1 MFRASRRSGEDIE
14 GIEVKFTINNFNS
27 QSIIKDGLFI
37 NAQEMKKLKTIKKD
51 NFTIHF
57 IMTGGTIDSY
67 YDGKKDT
74 VVPSVHSIIPR
85 FIEGMKL
92 YNKTIFS
99 EVCMKDS
106 REITKKDLRNILN
119 KIEKSTSTRIIITH
133 GTYTM
138 SDSAR
143 FIKANIKRKDQTII
157 LTGSMVPIAEFT
169 MSDGGFNLGYA
180 VSKVQD
186 LLPGVYVCM
195 NGSVFFANDVVK
207 SIDER
212 RFFSIIKGK

>member
-1 MFRASRRSGEDIE
+1 MLNIY
-14 GIEVKFTINNFNS
+14 
-27 QSIIKDGLFI
+27 
-37 NAQEMKKLKTIKKD
+37 EMKNMDKTKKD

-67 YDGKKDT
+67 FDGKKDT
-74 VVPSVHSIIPR
+74 IVPYKHSMVPR

-92 YNKTIFS
+92 YNKTVFS

-106 REITKKDLRNILN
+106 REITRSDLKNILN
-119 KIEKSTSTRIIITH
+119 RIERSSSKHIVVTH

-138 SDSAR
+138 ANSAR
-143 FIKANIKRKDQTII
+143 FLEANIKRKDQVII

-180 VSKVQD
+180 ISKVQE
-186 LLPGVYVCM
+186 LLPGVYICM
-195 NGSVFFANDVVK
+195 NGTAFSAHEAIK
-207 SIDER
+207 LIDER
-212 RFFSIIKGK
+212 RFSSIIKGK

>member
-1 MFRASRRSGEDIE
+1 
-14 GIEVKFTINNFNS
+14 
-27 QSIIKDGLFI
+27 
-37 NAQEMKKLKTIKKD
+37 MKKK
-51 NFTIHF
+51 NSTIHV

-74 VVPSVHSIIPR
+74 VTPYKHSIIPR

-92 YNKTIFS
+92 YNKMVFS

-106 REITKKDLRNILN
+106 REIEKVDLYNIHSR
-119 KIEKSTSTRIIITH
+119 IEKSSCKKIIITH

-138 SDSAR
+138 ARSAR
-143 FIKANIKRKDQTII
+143 FLEENLKRRDQTII

-186 LLPGVYVCM
+186 LSPGIYVCM
-195 NGSVFFANDVVK
+195 NGTVSSAGEVVK
-207 SIDER
+207 SVSER
-212 RFFSIIKGK
+212 RFSSIIRGK